1 MLDWLT
7 RKNKAANISMKL
19 RFFRSTICLLA
30 VSLAVPL
37 DRFSSASQPDVL
49 LTSMQRE
56 LQRATAALAKAN
68 PAPYYISYTA
78 ADINATVIYGISGSI
93 AISNSI
99 QRRQADVIMR
109 VGSAALD
116 NTHSKSR
123 ASGILSSTLPLSDNP
138 DAIGRVLWQLTDRE
152 YEQASAAFLKVKT
165 NTAVQSEE
173 EDKSPDFS
181 QESSENHIND
191 SQAKVSMNQKAWEDR
206 IRKVSGAFLKYPE
219 IYSSVVYLQVSATRS
234 YLATSE
240 GTALVH
246 PSEISRLVIQ
256 GETRADDG
264 MELLRVET
272 FQAATPGQLPSDT
285 ELRAKVDRIA
295 SDLKARKSPPA
306 GDPSAGPAMLS
317 GRASAVFFTVVL
329 GSRLVG
335 TWHRR

>member
-1 MLDWLT
+1 MN
-7 RKNKAANISMKL
+7 RRFL
-19 RFFRSTICLLA
+19 RPAIFLLA
-30 VSLAVPL
+30 ISLGVPPSQ
-37 DRFSSASQPDVL
+37 FSSASQPDVL
-49 LTSMQRE
+49 LASMQRE
-56 LQRATAALAKAN
+56 LQRATAALAKAS

-78 ADINATVIYGISGSI
+78 ADINATVIFGISGSI
-93 AISNSI
+93 AVSNNV

-109 VGSAALD
+109 VGSPALD

-123 ASGILSSTLPLSDNP
+123 ASGIMSSTLPLSDNP

-219 IYSSVVYLQVSATRS
+219 VYSSVVYLQVSATRS

-264 MELLRVET
+264 MESAARRNLPGRNARPAPVRRRAGGESGPDCVGFESPQKRPSRRTLR
-272 FQAATPGQLPSDT
+272 
-285 ELRAKVDRIA
+285 R
-295 SDLKARKSPPA
+295 A
-306 GDPSAGPAMLS
+306 GDAFGPGVGGFLS
-317 GRASAVFFTVVL
+317 
-329 GSRLVG
+329 
-335 TWHRR
+335 

>member
-1 MLDWLT
+1 MI
-7 RKNKAANISMKL
+7 RRFL
-19 RFFRSTICLLA
+19 RPAVFLLA
-30 VSLAVPL
+30 ISLGVPL
-37 DRFSSASQPDVL
+37 NQFSSASQPDVL

-78 ADINATVIYGISGSI
+78 ADINATVIFGISGSI
-93 AISNSI
+93 AVSNSI

-109 VGSAALD
+109 VGSSALD

-123 ASGILSSTLPLSDNP
+123 ASGIMSSTLPLSDNP

-181 QESSENHIND
+181 EEPAKNHVND
-191 SQAKVSMNQKAWEDR
+191 AKAKVSMDQKAWENR
-206 IRKVSGAFLKYPE
+206 IRSVSGAFLKYPE

-272 FQAATPGQLPSDT
+272 FQAATPGQLPSDA
-285 ELRAKVDRIA
+285 ELKAKVDRIA
-295 SDLKARKSPPA
+295 SDLQALRKAPA
-306 GDPSAGPAMLS
+306 AEPYAGPAMLS
-317 GRASAVFFTVVL
+317 GRASAVFFHEVL
-329 GSRLVG
+329 GAPA
-335 TWHRR
+335 

>member
-1 MLDWLT
+1 MNRIWVRALV
-7 RKNKAANISMKL
+7 
-19 RFFRSTICLLA
+19 CLVVL
-30 VSLAVPL
+30 VVAVPM
-37 DRFSSASQPDVL
+37 DSFSSGFSSATQPDIL
-49 LTSMQRE
+49 LASMQRE

-78 ADINATVIYGISGSI
+78 ADINATVIFGISGSI
-93 AISNSI
+93 AVSSSI

-123 ASGILSSTLPLSDNP
+123 ASGIMSSTLPLSDNP

-181 QESSENHIND
+181 QEPAEKHIND
-191 SQAKVSMNQKAWEDR
+191 GQAKVSVDQKAWENR
-206 IRKVSGAFLKYPE
+206 IRTVSGAFLKYPE

-264 MELLRVET
+264 MDLLRVET
-272 FQAATPGQLPSDT
+272 FQAATPGELPSDT
-285 ELRAKVDRIA
+285 ELKAKVDRIA
-295 SDLKARKSPPA
+295 SDLKALRNAPA
-306 GDPSAGPAMLS
+306 AEPYAGPAMLS
-317 GRASAVFFTVVL
+317 GSGFGCFL
-329 GSRLVG
+329 S
-335 TWHRR
+335 